1 VADRELP
8 FSYEIL
14 VDRETG
20 ERRTVE
26 EPLYDILCR
35 RVLSFDEYTRLKA
48 LADSL
53 DLAFFTTVMFDED
66 IDLAVKLGF
75 DSLKI
80 ASADLNH
87 LPFIRKA
94 AKTGLS
100 IQLDTGNGT
109 IGEVE
114 EAVEI
119 VRREGNEK
127 IIIHHCPS
135 GYPARLDG
143 INLNVVTTLRQMF
156 PYPIAY
162 SDHSPGWD
170 MDIAAL
176 TLGAKLIE
184 KTITEDRT
192 TPSVEHIMSL
202 EPDEMRRFVQT
213 VREIERAFG
222 NSRRIMSAEELEK
235 RKAIRRSAHAK
246 QRIDV
251 GQPVTLDVVEFR
263 RPGFGIAPDIFDQQL
278 CGRKATRVIS
288 EGEVLKP
295 NDFSFD

>member
-1 VADRELP
+1 MP

-14 VDRETG
+14 IDRETG
-20 ERRTVE
+20 QRQTVE

-35 RVLSFDEYTRLKA
+35 RVLTFEEYGRLKA

-94 AKTGLS
+94 AQTGLS
-100 IQLDTGNGT
+100 VQLDTGNGT

-114 EAVEI
+114 QAVEI

-127 IIIHHCPS
+127 IVIHHCPS

-143 INLNVVTTLRQMF
+143 INLNVVTTLRRMF

-162 SDHSPGWD
+162 SDHSPGWE

-213 VREIERAFG
+213 IRDVERAFG
-222 NSRRIMSAEELEK
+222 STRRYMSDEELEK

-246 QRIDV
+246 RDIAA
-251 GQPVTLDVVEFR
+251 GQPVTLDDVDFR
-263 RPGFGIAPDIFDQQL
+263 RPGFGVAPDLFDEQL
-278 CGRKATRVIS
+278 CGRKATRPIA
-288 EGEVLKP
+288 EGEALRLG
-295 NDFSFD
+295 DFALD

>member
-1 VADRELP
+1 MP

-14 VDRETG
+14 IDRETG
-20 ERRTVE
+20 QRQTVE

-35 RVLSFDEYTRLKA
+35 RVLSFDEYARLKA

-94 AKTGLS
+94 AQTGLS
-100 IQLDTGNGT
+100 VQLDTGNGT

-114 EAVEI
+114 QAVEI

-127 IIIHHCPS
+127 IVIHHCPS

-143 INLNVVTTLRQMF
+143 INLNVVTTLRRMF

-162 SDHSPGWD
+162 SDHSPGRD

-176 TLGAKLIE
+176 TLGVKLIE

-213 VREIERAFG
+213 IRDVERAFG
-222 NSRRIMSAEELEK
+222 STRRHMSDEELTK
-235 RKAIRRSAHAK
+235 RKAIRRSAYARRDIAAGK
-246 QRIDV
+246 PI
-251 GQPVTLDVVEFR
+251 TLEDVEFR
-263 RPGFGIAPDIFDQQL
+263 RPGYGVAPDIFDEQL
-278 CGRKATRVIS
+278 CGCKSTRAIV
-288 EGEVLKP
+288 EGEALKLG
-295 NDFSFD
+295 DFTHD